1 MTFRAIACA
10 IALSWSSWAAAQDSA
25 PTAGTSPDDLLSF
38 DEMVIEGEVQTPLVV
53 VVISRGNLN
62 KAYDFE
68 LEESFLVR
76 IVEVL
81 GHPPF

>member
-1 MTFRAIACA
+1 MACA
-10 IALSWSSWAAAQDSA
+10 LALIWSTWAGAQDGE
-25 PTAGTSPDDLLSF
+25 PTSTGLADDLLSF

-81 GHPPF
+81 GRPPF